1 VQFSGFLVDSHLGFK
16 MPILTCVHFCMF

>member
-16 MPILTCVHFCMF
+16 MPILTRVHFCMF